1 MNQMVAMV
9 MEKKRS
15 SSMSTLT
22 SAAVRMKSS
31 SMKIRLPA
39 MRMASETLHADS
51 KGFGCGRVQRKG
63 GGAGGAVGDL

>member
-15 SSMSTLT
+15 ASMGTLT
-22 SAAVRMKSS
+22 SAAVRTKSS

-39 MRMASETLHADS
+39 MRMASETLRADG
-51 KGFGCGRVQRKG
+51 KGFGCGRVQRG
-63 GGAGGAVGDL
+63 RGGAVGDL